1 VLTLD
6 ALPTVAIL
14 PGATAPWPDSMSAPA
29 YHVEGYSV
37 AKDGHPAFLYRL
49 GDVEVEDRVAPAPD
63 GTTLVRQLH
72 LRAPAAVAGLY
83 VRLARAATIQRLGDG
98 SYAVGG
104 FTYYVR
110 PEGGAAPVLRQ
121 SGGAQEL
128 VVPVT
133 LRNGEATVSY
143 GILW

>member
-1 VLTLD
+1 MQLVD
-6 ALPTVAIL
+6 E
-14 PGATAPWPDSMSAPA
+14 SAQ
-29 YHVEGYSV
+29 G
-37 AKDGHPAFLYRL
+37 PAFLLFDAR
-49 GDVEVEDRVAPAPD
+49 
-63 GTTLVRQLH
+63 H
-72 LRAPAAVAGLY
+72 AAKGGRTFGIAAGLGAGD
-83 VRLARAATIQRLGDG
+83 RLSVALDPVLDNPAVLVEQPQKVVGLALIRRLGDG

-104 FTYYVR
+104 FTYYIR

-128 VVPVT
+128 LVPVS